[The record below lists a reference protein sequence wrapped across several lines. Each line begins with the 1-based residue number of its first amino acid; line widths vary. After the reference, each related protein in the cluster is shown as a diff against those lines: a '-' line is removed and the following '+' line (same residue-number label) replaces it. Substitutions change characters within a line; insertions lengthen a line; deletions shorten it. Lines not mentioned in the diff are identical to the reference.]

1 MVYRILL
8 VLSVCVL
15 CSPNRAQAQ
24 WFVSP
29 FAGVDFGGGVPEA
42 PTLDFGASAGW
53 IKGAVGFEVDASHRP
68 DFFEVTDVPDVLFS
82 RSSVTTVMFNALV
95 MVPFGASRVHPYAAA
110 GAGLLRSNIG
120 NEDDFIHGRSNNFGF
135 DVGGGV
141 MADWRD
147 RIGIR
152 GDVRYFRDLQD
163 FDDSAREF
171 FGARTEKLDFWRV
184 VGAVV
189 FRF

>member
-1 MVYRILL
+1 MSYRILL
-8 VLSVCVL
+8 VLGVCIL
-15 CSPNRAQAQ
+15 FSPNRAHAQ

-29 FAGVDFGGGVPEA
+29 FAGVDFGGGVAEA
-42 PTLDFGASAGW
+42 PKLDFGGSAGW
-53 IKGAVGFEVDASHRP
+53 ITGAVGFEVDASHRP
-68 DFFEVTDVPDVLFS
+68 DFFGVTDVPDVLFG

-95 MVPFGASRVHPYAAA
+95 MVPFGGSRFHPYAVG

-120 NEDDFIHGRSNNFGF
+120 DADDFIHGRSNNFGF
-135 DVGGGV
+135 NVGGGV

-163 FDDSAREF
+163 FEGDREF
-171 FGARTEKLDFWRV
+171 FGARTGKLDFWRA
-184 VGAVV
+184 VGGVV